1 MSITIST
8 MPITSRLIVFFLGVS
23 LPSVVFGRAVFA
35 IFIGLAIITLFYCKP
50 WREIIRDLV
59 NQVKT
64 PLGSMILINFVA
76 WIPNVFIS
84 DFPIRSFEA
93 IFRTLIF
100 ISIAAM
106 FYSYLRSNTLVLYR
120 VLQVFTFATAV
131 TMGFALLSMTVLP
144 EIYWLFKLQGWLSQP
159 IGSSLKGFSALAVLI
174 VPLLIVA
181 TRDASKIWK
190 LACGMIILSV
200 FLLVLQTDNRSAIAG
215 FITIALAMVIVSLL
229 NKASKTKAI
238 SLLMGAC
245 ASVMGVV
252 VWLKVTRMHLQGI
265 VPNEDWLI
273 PVWLL
278 DFERQVI
285 WRQALEFGMVSPWI
299 GIGANTINFVHG
311 ADRVINGTPNLHV
324 IPAHPHNWA
333 VEIFAETGAIG
344 LIFLLVTIAVF
355 AVQTLLKVRRT
366 SRFELIAAIAI
377 MAGYWG
383 SGLFNFSYWSAWWQL
398 SFLISL
404 AICFACAYGPEKRL
418 SYKN

>member
-1 MSITIST
+1 
-8 MPITSRLIVFFLGVS
+8 
-23 LPSVVFGRAVFA
+23 
-35 IFIGLAIITLFYCKP
+35 
-50 WREIIRDLV
+50 
-59 NQVKT
+59 
-64 PLGSMILINFVA
+64 
-76 WIPNVFIS
+76 
-84 DFPIRSFEA
+84 
-93 IFRTLIF
+93 
-100 ISIAAM
+100 
-106 FYSYLRSNTLVLYR
+106 
-120 VLQVFTFATAV
+120 
-131 TMGFALLSMTVLP
+131 
-144 EIYWLFKLQGWLSQP
+144 
-159 IGSSLKGFSALAVLI
+159 
-174 VPLLIVA
+174 VA

-366 SRFELIAAIAI
+366 SQFELIAAIAI

-398 SFLISL
+398 SFMISL